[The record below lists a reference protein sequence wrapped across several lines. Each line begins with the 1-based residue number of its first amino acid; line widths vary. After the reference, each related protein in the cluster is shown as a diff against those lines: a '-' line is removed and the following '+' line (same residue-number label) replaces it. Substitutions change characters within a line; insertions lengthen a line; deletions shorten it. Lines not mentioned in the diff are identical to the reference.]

1 MRLMIEDNPELAVEE
16 MKIIYKN
23 KKMAEVPNE
32 EEILQTRIVS
42 QREVSENWEDWLAA
56 VGGEADSMLKEK
68 KHSSERSS
76 LRSFRS

>member
-42 QREVSENWEDWLAA
+42 
-56 VGGEADSMLKEK
+56 
-68 KHSSERSS
+68 
-76 LRSFRS
+76 